1 MFNMAEAAS
10 VPLPYPDAEAKNL
23 FVRDGKKN
31 YYLLV
36 FKGNKRVNLKKFRRE
51 NGIGALSF
59 ASEQEL
65 TAVLGLTPGSVTPL
79 GILNDTEHNVQCFID
94 KEFTEDAGLIGVH
107 PNDNTATVW
116 LKTRDLIDLIKENGN
131 TVHTAE
137 F

>member
-1 MFNMAEAAS
+1 MKKSKVYEYLNSRNIRFETTEHEPVFNMAEAAS

-36 FKGNKRVNLKKFRRE
+36 VKGNKRVNLKKFRRE

-79 GILNDTEHNVQCFID
+79 GI
-94 KEFTEDAGLIGVH
+94 H